1 MLRQAIGQFLG
12 EQSKV
17 DPNYVPK
24 TLSQMKL
31 NILGLMQ
38 HLGLKVP
45 KVEKN
50 LNHALSSISAAIEE
64 HQKWQNDQNRVN
76 SLSFSLAKPGISGNE
91 EASPR
96 MGPVPTFPTR
106 TP

>member
-1 MLRQAIGQFLG
+1 MAQAISQLLG
-12 EQSKV
+12 EQAKV
-17 DPNYVPK
+17 DPNYVPN
-24 TLSQMKL
+24 TLKQMKL

-64 HQKWQNDQNRVN
+64 HEKWQTDQNRI
-76 SLSFSLAKPGISGNE
+76 SALSFSLARPGFTGQEN
-91 EASPR
+91 ATPR
-96 MGPVPTFPTR
+96 MGPVPTLPGR
-106 TP
+106 TPS